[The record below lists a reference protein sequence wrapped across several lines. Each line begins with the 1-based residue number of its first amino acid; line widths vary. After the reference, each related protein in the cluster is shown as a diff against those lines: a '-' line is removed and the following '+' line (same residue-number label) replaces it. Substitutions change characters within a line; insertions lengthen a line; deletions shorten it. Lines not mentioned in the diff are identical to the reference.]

1 MSFDFDQIVENHFK
15 EKRDIFGFESIAQL
29 IEEVLDQRKEL
40 IEVLTEAD
48 EKPQMTRQEISVL
61 WDGIA
66 DLAVTEL
73 PWANPSSQEG
83 GTELDSTARNQLEQ
97 FLSRVAGATL
107 PDKLR
112 ELKKLYNTEDFVKND
127 LQGKSRGEQISIA
140 ISYLTF
146 YKTLTKIVAHFNA
159 ASAGFSFEAFLSV
172 LLQGKQIPA
181 GGAKTIADITDEQG
195 IPISLKLYNEETVE
209 VKGSYKQIVDDLVRD
224 PHTMQYVV
232 ATKTLTGEQE
242 EMSGQI
248 KFYRFQFTL
257 DNVMDIL
264 NSAAR
269 NNKLLIQL
277 PQAYIAT
284 DGAAAFAD
292 IKLPEPPTEE
302 ELIKLFNDRLRE
314 YIAQRQQPWMKPVG
328 QGKKR
333 GPQEQPGLLASVDVE
348 KLIKGINYPANSA
361 LFTKESAGIAGAGR
375 IAQLSPAA
383 EQSVEDE
390 ELRSELGKIFIG
402 AGLNLIGDPERPMG
416 KGAREAVWKAAKNAV
431 KQTDN
436 DVSDLY
442 SRVTAARREMIQ
454 AIAAKTAGGF
464 GTEAHP
470 EYQVKSQLKAKK
482 KGEDPR
488 AAVIKGGGH
497 GFASTEK
504 SIEFYNKL
512 KKAGDRD
519 GMRRALLM
527 SRGVVYV
534 DQFDLARHEIQ
545 KLGGN
550 ALPAGQ
556 TDIHLETIEIGYG
569 IVAEM
574 INGLGSILD
583 ESVLGIF
590 RDLKILTVNIQAFFA
605 NDLKSEFGDNATAAA
620 DDISQGVGEVTGPAA
635 E

>member
-48 EKPQMTRQEISVL
+48 EKPQMSRQEISLL

-97 FLSRVAGATL
+97 FLSRVAGNTL

-127 LQGKSRGEQISIA
+127 LQGKSRGAQISIA

-181 GGAKTIADITDEQG
+181 GGAKTIADIKDEEG
-195 IPISLKLYNEETVE
+195 TPISLKLYAEDTLTVD
-209 VKGSYKQIVDDLVRD
+209 GSYKQIVDDLVRD
-224 PHTMQYVV
+224 PYTMQYVV
-232 ATKTLTGEQE
+232 ATKTLEGEQE

-257 DNVMDIL
+257 DNVMNIL
-264 NSAAR
+264 SYGAR
-269 NNKLLIQL
+269 NNPLLIQL
-277 PQAYIAT
+277 PAAYIAEG
-284 DGAAAFAD
+284 GAAAFAD
-292 IKLPEPPTEE
+292 IKLPEPPTEK
-302 ELIKLFNDRLRE
+302 ELIDLFNDGLRKYVE
-314 YIAQRQQPWMKPVG
+314 LEQQPRTVRVG
-328 QGKKR
+328 GEKLGLDEAR
-333 GPQEQPGLLASVDVE
+333 PGLLTGVDVE
-348 KLIKGINYPANSA
+348 KLIKGINYPANSVF
-361 LFTKESAGIAGAGR
+361 FTKEGRGIAGAGK
-375 IAQLSPAA
+375 IARLRPKEGA
-383 EQSVEDE
+383 E
-390 ELRSELGKIFIG
+390 SELGKIFWS
-402 AGLNLIGDPERPMG
+402 AGINPGIAVKPEGPTH
-416 KGAREAVWKAAKNAV
+416 VWNAAKRV
-431 KQTDN
+431 IEQTDE
-436 DVSDLY
+436 DVRTEYLMA
-442 SRVTAARREMIQ
+442 TAQRRKLIQ

-470 EYQVKSQLKAKK
+470 EYQVKSQLRSKK

-512 KKAGDRD
+512 KDAGDRD

-527 SRGVVYV
+527 SRGVVYLDRFELV
-534 DQFDLARHEIQ
+534 KTEIEG
-545 KLGGN
+545 LGDPQLN

-556 TDIHLETIEIGYG
+556 TDIHLETLEIGYAK
-569 IVAEM
+569 VAEM
-574 INGLGSILD
+574 INGMGSILD
-583 ESVLGIF
+583 ASVLGIF
-590 RDLKILTVNIQAFFA
+590 RDLKTLTVNIQAFFA
-605 NDLKSEFGDNATAAA
+605 NDLKSEFGENASAAA

>member
-15 EKRDIFGFESIAQL
+15 ERRDIFGFESIAQL
-29 IEEVLDQRKEL
+29 IEEALDQRADL

-48 EKPQMTRQEISVL
+48 EKPEMSRQEISLL

-73 PWANPSSQEG
+73 PGANPSSQEG
-83 GTELDSTARNQLEQ
+83 GAELDSTARNQLEQ
-97 FLSRVAGATL
+97 FLSRVSGATL

-112 ELKKLYNTEDFVKND
+112 ELKKLYNTEDFMKNE

-181 GGAKTIADITDEQG
+181 GGAKTIADITDENG
-195 IPISLKLYNEETVE
+195 IPISLKLYNEETLTVG
-209 VKGSYKQIVDDLVRD
+209 GSYKQIVDDLVRE
-224 PHTMQYVV
+224 PNVMQYVV

-264 NSAAR
+264 STAAR
-269 NNKLLIQL
+269 NNPLLIQL
-277 PQAYIAT
+277 PEAYIAT
-284 DGAAAFAD
+284 DGAEAFAD

-302 ELIKLFNDRLRE
+302 ELIKLFNDGLRQH
-314 YIAQRQQPWMKPVG
+314 IAQY
-328 QGKKR
+328 
-333 GPQEQPGLLASVDVE
+333 QELASVDIE

-361 LFTKESAGIAGAGR
+361 LFTKEGRGVAGAGR
-375 IAQLSPAA
+375 IATLSPTKAA
-383 EQSVEDE
+383 D
-390 ELRSELGKIFIG
+390 SELGKIFIA
-402 AGLNLIGDPERPMG
+402 AGLDLVGDPASPMG
-416 KGAREAVWKAAKNAV
+416 KKAQETVWRVAKAMM
-431 KQTDN
+431 KQTDDAVN
-436 DVSDLY
+436 ALY
-442 SRVTAARREMIQ
+442 LRATSARREMIQ

-488 AAVIKGGGH
+488 ADVIKGGGH
-497 GFASTEK
+497 GFASTEA
-504 SIEFYNKL
+504 SINFYNKL
-512 KKAGDRD
+512 KKAGDRN

-534 DQFDLARHEIQ
+534 DQFELVRHEIQ
-545 KLGGN
+545 KLVGD

-556 TDIHLETIEIGYG
+556 DKIHLETIEIGYG
-569 IVAEM
+569 MVAQM
-574 INGLGSILD
+574 VNGMGTILD

-590 RDLKILTVNIQAFFA
+590 RDLKSLTVNIQAFFA
-605 NDLKSEFGDNATAAA
+605 NDLESKYGDNAKDAA
-620 DDISQGVGEVTGPAA
+620 DDISQGVGEVTAPAS

>member
-15 EKRDIFGFESIAQL
+15 ERRDIFGFESITQL
-29 IEEVLDQRKEL
+29 IEEVLDQRKDL

-48 EKPQMTRQEISVL
+48 EKPEMSRQEISLL

-73 PWANPSSQEG
+73 PWASPSSQEG

-181 GGAKTIADITDEQG
+181 GGAKTIADITNEQG

-224 PHTMQYVV
+224 PYTMQYVV
-232 ATKTLTGEQE
+232 ATKTLAGEQE
-242 EMSGQI
+242 DMSGQI

-264 NSAAR
+264 STAGR
-269 NNKLLIQL
+269 NNPLLIQL
-277 PQAYIAT
+277 PEAYIAT
-284 DGAAAFAD
+284 DGAEAFAD

-302 ELIKLFNDRLRE
+302 ELIKLFNDGLRQHME
-314 YIAQRQQPWMKPVG
+314 PRQVPTGRGTKQRDV
-328 QGKKR
+328 
-333 GPQEQPGLLASVDVE
+333 ESPGVLASVDIE

-361 LFTKESAGIAGAGR
+361 LFTKEGAGVPGAGR
-375 IAQLSPAA
+375 IATLSPTKAA
-383 EQSVEDE
+383 D
-390 ELRSELGKIFIG
+390 SELGKIFIA
-402 AGLNLIGDPERPMG
+402 AGLDLVGDPARPMG
-416 KGAREAVWKAAKNAV
+416 KKAQEAVWRVAKAMM
-431 KQTDN
+431 KQTDDAVN
-436 DVSDLY
+436 ALY
-442 SRVTAARREMIQ
+442 LRATAARREMIQ

-488 AAVIKGGGH
+488 ADVIKGGGH
-497 GFASTEK
+497 GFASTKE
-504 SIEFYNKL
+504 SLAFYTRL
-512 KKAGDRD
+512 KEEGDRN

-534 DQFDLARHEIQ
+534 DQFELVRHEIQ
-545 KLGGN
+545 KLGGD

-556 TDIHLETIEIGYG
+556 DKIHLETIEIGYG
-569 IVAEM
+569 MVAEM
-574 INGLGSILD
+574 INGMGSILD

-590 RDLKILTVNIQAFFA
+590 RDLKVLTVNIQAFFA
-605 NDLKSEFGDNATAAA
+605 NDLESKYGDNASAAA
-620 DDISQGVGEVTGPAA
+620 DDISQGVGEVTGPAT

>member
-15 EKRDIFGFESIAQL
+15 ERRDIFGFESITQL
-29 IEEVLDQRKEL
+29 IEEVLDQRRDL

-97 FLSRVAGATL
+97 FLSRVAGNTL

-181 GGAKTIADITDEQG
+181 GGAKTIADITNEQG

-224 PHTMQYVV
+224 PYTMQYVV
-232 ATKTLTGEQE
+232 ATKTLAGEQE

-264 NSAAR
+264 STAAR
-269 NNKLLIQL
+269 NNPLLIQL
-277 PQAYIAT
+277 PEAYIAT
-284 DGAAAFAD
+284 DGAEAFAD

-302 ELIKLFNDRLRE
+302 ELIKLFNDGLRQH
-314 YIAQRQQPWMKPVG
+314 IAQHQEPRQVPTG
-328 QGKKR
+328 RGSKR
-333 GPQEQPGLLASVDVE
+333 RDVERPGVLASVDIE

-361 LFTKESAGIAGAGR
+361 LFTKEGRGVPGAGR
-375 IAQLSPAA
+375 IATLSPTKAA
-383 EQSVEDE
+383 D
-390 ELRSELGKIFIG
+390 SELGKIFIA
-402 AGLNLIGDPERPMG
+402 AGLDLVGDPASPMG
-416 KGAREAVWKAAKNAV
+416 KKAQETVWRVAKAMM
-431 KQTDN
+431 KQTDDAVN
-436 DVSDLY
+436 ALY
-442 SRVTAARREMIQ
+442 LRATSARREMIQ

-488 AAVIKGGGH
+488 ADVIKGGGH
-497 GFASTEK
+497 GFASTEA
-504 SIEFYNKL
+504 SINFYNKL
-512 KKAGDRD
+512 KKAGDRN

-534 DQFDLARHEIQ
+534 DQFELVRHEIQ
-545 KLGGN
+545 KLGGD

-556 TDIHLETIEIGYG
+556 DKIHLETIEIGYG
-569 IVAEM
+569 MVAEM
-574 INGLGSILD
+574 INGMGSILD

-590 RDLKILTVNIQAFFA
+590 RDLKVLTVNIQAFFA
-605 NDLKSEFGDNATAAA
+605 NDLESKYGDNASAAA
-620 DDISQGVGEVTGPAA
+620 DDISQGVGEVTAPAS